1 MNDVHRQEAQGF
13 FFFKYILKCSLIQ
26 WDSSDMCRSANS
38 QCQEPQQDIVLIC
51 QKKSSLINSLI
62 SDAFLV
68 NYSCPAN
75 IIFSLNDWR
84 NVYTE
89 GVSQIV

>member
-1 MNDVHRQEAQGF
+1 MNDVHTQEAQGF
-13 FFFKYILKCSLIQ
+13 FLKYILKC

-51 QKKSSLINSLI
+51 QKRGSLINSLI

-75 IIFSLNDWR
+75 LIFSLNDWR
-84 NVYTE
+84 NLYTE